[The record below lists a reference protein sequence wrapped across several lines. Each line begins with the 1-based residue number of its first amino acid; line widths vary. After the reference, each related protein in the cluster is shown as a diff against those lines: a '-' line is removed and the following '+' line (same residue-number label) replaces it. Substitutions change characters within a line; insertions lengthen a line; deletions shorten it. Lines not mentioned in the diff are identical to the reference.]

1 MIRRF
6 GDLPIRSKLT
16 VIVSIASTFTVLVLA
31 VFFVTNK
38 VLAFRRNMT
47 VNLSTLAKVVGINST
62 ASLTF
67 DVPETARE
75 ILAALQAEPEISFAG
90 ILRRDGSRFAV
101 YRNPDLPAG
110 ASLDEAAFRRL
121 LHRFQ
126 TADAAKERGWVRG
139 HLFSAEYLDIVEP
152 IPLGDRIIGYVV
164 IRADLGSLNRRIA
177 LSVMVVLGMT
187 ALLFTVVHLI
197 TRRLHRTIVEPIADL
212 SQAMEA
218 VSEKG
223 DYAARVVKK
232 NDDEIGGLIE
242 GFNEMLSQIQ
252 KRDEELALHRDRLEE
267 AVALRT
273 AELTA
278 SNARLKNE
286 MDERATVQE
295 KLSRAQKMEAIGTL
309 ASGVAHDLNNI
320 LSGIVSYPDLLLLNL
335 PDDSPMRKPILT
347 IQKSGLKAA
356 AIVDDLLTL
365 ARRGVGT
372 SEAVD
377 LKTVIETYLNSPFH
391 QKLLSYHPAVR
402 VEAKLDPDTPNIM
415 GSPVHL
421 DKTIMNLV
429 SNAAE
434 AMPDGGAIT
443 IGLTNRHIDRPIP
456 GYEAVHKGDYVLLT
470 VSDTGVG
477 IAREDKQRI
486 FEPFYTKKKMGR
498 SGTGLGM
505 AVVWGTVMDHSGYI
519 DVESEPGRGTTFY
532 LYFPAAQGQTARSV
546 ETASPAADL
555 RGNGETILVVDD
567 VPEQR
572 EIAVQF
578 LKVLGYTAHAVA
590 TGEAAVDHLSVHE
603 VDLVLLDMI
612 MEPGMDGLETYR
624 RIIDRH
630 PHQRAIIAS
639 GFSESDRVKQAQNLG
654 AGAYVRKP
662 YTLDK
667 IACAVKAELLAR
679 RIAAAPPT

>member
-1 MIRRF
+1 MIRKF

-16 VIVSIASTFTVLVLA
+16 VIVSIASTFTVLAMA

-47 VNLSTLAKVVGINST
+47 VNLSTLAEVVGINST

-75 ILAALQAEPEISFAG
+75 ILAALHAEPEISFAA
-90 ILRRDGSRFAV
+90 ILKPDGSLFAS
-101 YRNPDLPAG
+101 YRNPGLPAD
-110 ASLDEAAFRRL
+110 APFDKEAFKRL

-126 TADAAKERGWVRG
+126 TPDAEQRGRTRG
-139 HLFSAEYLDIVEP
+139 HLFSTNYLDIVEP
-152 IPLGDRIIGYVV
+152 IPLGDQVIGYVV
-164 IRADLGSLNRRIA
+164 IRADLGPLNSRIA
-177 LSVMVVLGMT
+177 MSVLVVLGVT
-187 ALLFTVVHLI
+187 TLLFTGVHLI

-212 SQAMEA
+212 SHAMAA
-218 VSEKG
+218 VSERG
-223 DYAARVVKK
+223 DYTARVVKK
-232 NDDEIGGLIE
+232 NNDEIGGLIA

-252 KRDEELALHRDRLEE
+252 KRDEELAMHRDRLEE
-267 AVALRT
+267 AVARRT

-278 SNARLKNE
+278 SNARLKKE
-286 MDERATVQE
+286 MDQRAAVQE
-295 KLSRAQKMEAIGTL
+295 KLTRAQKMEVIGTL

-335 PDDSPMRKPILT
+335 PEDSPLRKPILT
-347 IQKSGLKAA
+347 IQNSGLKAA
-356 AIVDDLLTL
+356 AIVQDLLTL
-365 ARRGVGT
+365 ARRGVGN
-372 SEAVD
+372 SEPVD
-377 LKTVIETYLNSPFH
+377 LKALIDTYLNSPVH
-391 QKLLSYHPAVR
+391 QKLIAYHPNVR
-402 VEAKLDPDTPNIM
+402 VETEVDPDVATIM

-421 DKTIMNLV
+421 DKTLMNMV

-434 AMPDGGAIT
+434 AMPEGGVIS
-443 IGLTNRHIDRPIP
+443 IGLTRCYIDRPLP
-456 GYEAVHKGDYVLLT
+456 GYDAVEEGDYVLLT

-477 IAREDKQRI
+477 IPREDRQRI

-505 AVVWGTVMDHSGYI
+505 AVVWGTVMDHDGYI
-519 DVESEPGRGTTFY
+519 DVESETGRGTTFY
-532 LYFPAAQGQTARSV
+532 LYFPAARGQTACAV

-572 EIAVQF
+572 EIAVR
-578 LKVLGYTAHAVA
+578 LLEALGYTALAVA
-590 TGEAAVDHLSVHE
+590 TGEAAVDHLNAHE

-612 MEPGMDGLETYR
+612 MDPGMDGLETYR
-624 RIIDRH
+624 RIAGRH
-630 PHQRAIIAS
+630 PRQRAIIAS
-639 GFSESDRVKQAQNLG
+639 GFSESDRVKQAQQLG

-667 IACAVKAELLAR
+667 IARAVKEELSTR
-679 RIAAAPPT
+679 RR